1 MAESWKAKAN
11 RYARGEFTNRELKIL
26 LGGMLADQLI
36 DVATYGQLSRLKGKA
51 FMRIVKPL
59 LTRGGAAAVRSIPG
73 LAGTAIAGARFVTL
87 KHPWIVGAVVVY
99 EVVKHRKEI
108 AELAREGW
116 EVISETGQA
125 MAPIV
130 KTEFERLMTEGPR
143 PSPGRGIPDFL
154 GGEFGIPK
162 VKKRPSAFNK
172 AIKSGML
179 AVKRSTSYGGK
190 GIIKPAT
197 KAFSV
202 VTKLAS
208 AKKKKRKAPKSGIRR
223 KIWNAMK
230 GLR

>member
-36 DVATYGQLSRLKGKA
+36 DVATYGQLSKLKGKA

-59 LTRGGAAAVRSIPG
+59 LTRGGVAAVRSIPS
-73 LAGTAIAGARFVTL
+73 LAGTAIAGVRFVTL
-87 KHPWIVGAVVVY
+87 KHPWIAAAFVTY
-99 EVVKHRKEI
+99 EVIKHRKEI
-108 AELAREGW
+108 AELAKEGW
-116 EVISETGQA
+116 EVVSETGQA
-125 MAPIV
+125 MAPIME
-130 KTEFERLMTEGPR
+130 TEFERLMTEGPR
-143 PSPGRGIPDFL
+143 PSPGRVPPGFL
-154 GGEFGIPK
+154 TNSRPK
-162 VKKRPSAFNK
+162 KKSSKFNQ
-172 AIKSGML
+172 AIKAGML
-179 AVKRSTSYGGK
+179 AVKKSTSYGGK
-190 GIIKPAT
+190 GKIKPAT
-197 KAFSV
+197 RAFSV